1 MTAAK
6 IKEASTGLLKTDVTT
21 PDSLKDV
28 EIGKK
33 VQGKCLRII
42 SAESPAKLYCCYGV
56 IAVLTVTVLS
66 LSVALSLS
74 GRPVTENSGPC
85 YATCPKDWIGFGNKC
100 YYFSEEM
107 RNWTFSQTS
116 CMALEAHLAIHES
129 QEELNFLKRYK
140 GPSDHWIGLHRESPE
155 DPWMWT
161 DNTEYN
167 NLVLTQGG
175 GEYAYLND
183 SGISSAKDY
192 IHKKWICRK
201 SKICTSQCPEILNPG

>member
-74 GRPVTENSGPC
+74 DS
-85 YATCPKDWIGFGNKC
+85 
-100 YYFSEEM
+100 
-107 RNWTFSQTS
+107 
-116 CMALEAHLAIHES
+116 L
-129 QEELNFLKRYK
+129 
-140 GPSDHWIGLHRESPE
+140 DH
-155 DPWMWT
+155 
-161 DNTEYN
+161 
-167 NLVLTQGG
+167 
-175 GEYAYLND
+175 
-183 SGISSAKDY
+183 
-192 IHKKWICRK
+192 
-201 SKICTSQCPEILNPG
+201 